1 MTPLE
6 AFALALTGA
15 TAALI
20 AYSLQRTRSDRN
32 RASEWP
38 FSVLG
43 VNPDDSLDE
52 IKKTYRSLVKRY
64 HPDNLPRDAS
74 PQVRRLYEERL
85 IKLNTAY
92 KTILSI
98 REVEPKKLTV
108 REEML
113 APVEEMLRL
122 AKIAAEQDA
131 RKALENTYTAAETL
145 VKTLHKSMGLVGR
158 SSHYY
163 DLLTDLMI
171 NDVISVEEFEVLAE
185 ARRYTN
191 MGNGREHAPKH
202 VHDFVEKLWE
212 VYSKIRRRYIR

>member
-1 MTPLE
+1 
-6 AFALALTGA
+6 
-15 TAALI
+15 
-20 AYSLQRTRSDRN
+20 
-32 RASEWP
+32 
-38 FSVLG
+38 
-43 VNPDDSLDE
+43 
-52 IKKTYRSLVKRY
+52 
-64 HPDNLPRDAS
+64 
-74 PQVRRLYEERL
+74 
-85 IKLNTAY
+85 
-92 KTILSI
+92 
-98 REVEPKKLTV
+98 
-108 REEML
+108 EEML